1 MLTRLLISNVVLIE
15 KLELDF
21 SSGLTIFSGETGA
34 GKSILLESLGFI
46 LGARAETDMI
56 RPNADK
62 MSVTGVF
69 DISNTQNPVADI
81 LRENE
86 ILLEKNEDII
96 IKRSLDKSGK
106 SKILINDT
114 PASLKLL
121 RQICL
126 YLVEIHGQFDSQG
139 LLDSS
144 THIDVLDCFG
154 AHQNELLTV
163 KNNFNA
169 LKNIEKRLNDALFL
183 NAQNVQE
190 EQTLLHY
197 KTELEN
203 INVQKGEEE
212 TLSQKRAEAMMGE
225 KLVENFNAAYGALE
239 GQGLASNIRHALS
252 ALDKINRLTNDKYQN
267 ISKTLDGALVELD
280 EATAQIE
287 KASSEI
293 SLNANETDAI
303 EERLF
308 ALKALARK
316 HACSVDDLPDVL
328 SAINQKLSS
337 IEQNGDEVIRLQKE
351 MVCAKEAYLQSA
363 MTLRQKRLTAA
374 KLLETSVQGEL
385 SFLRL
390 EKARFRVRI
399 ESLDEAHFGEKGADS
414 VVFEVS
420 TNTGQPFGALNKIA
434 SGGELARFMLALK
447 VHLAQNTGVGTLI
460 FDEIDSGVGGSA
472 AEAVGNRLSK
482 LSKTV
487 QVMAVTHSPQVAAF
501 SDTHFKVSKKT
512 VDQTTITE
520 VYKLSQLEKKEE
532 IARMISGEKISNEAR
547 AAADILIKPAS

>member
-1 MLTRLLISNVVLIE
+1 MLSRLLISNVVLIE

-46 LGARAETDMI
+46 LGARAEVGMI
-56 RPNADK
+56 RQNAEK

-69 DISNTQNPVADI
+69 DISNRQSPVFNI

-86 ILLEKNEDII
+86 ILLEKDEDII

-106 SKILINDT
+106 GKILINDT
-114 PASLKLL
+114 PVSLKLL
-121 RQICL
+121 RQICIN
-126 YLVEIHGQFDSQG
+126 LVEIHGQFDSQG

-154 AHQNELLTV
+154 AYQNELSTV

-169 LKNIEKRLNDALFL
+169 LKDIEKRLSAALFL
-183 NAQNVQE
+183 NAQSAQE

-203 INVQKGEEE
+203 INAQKGEEE
-212 TLSQKRAEAMMGE
+212 TLSYKRTEAMNAE

-239 GQGLASNIRHALS
+239 GQGLAANIRHALS
-252 ALDKINRLTNDKYQN
+252 ALDKINRITNNKYQG
-267 ISKTLDGALVELD
+267 ISETLDGALVELD

-293 SLNANETDAI
+293 SLNAAETDAI

-337 IEQNGDEVIRLQKE
+337 IEQNGDEIIRLQKE

-363 MTLRQKRLTAA
+363 MTLRQKRLAAA

-390 EKARFRVRI
+390 DKARFRVRI
-399 ESLDEAHFGEKGADS
+399 EPLDEAHFGEKGTDS
-414 VVFEVS
+414 VVFEIS
-420 TNTGQPFGALNKIA
+420 TNAGQPFGALNKIA

-501 SDTHFKVSKKT
+501 SDTHFKVSKQT
-512 VDQTTITE
+512 VNQTTITE
-520 VYKLSQLEKKEE
+520 VQKLSQLEKKEE